1 MQMLA
6 FGRYCCKSILSISAR
21 NIDSKSEIATV
32 GPTTFR
38 KALRELGKL
47 GLSFGIVFFNAHQHA
62 NAPHALGLLRA
73 RRERPRDRAAKQH
86 DELAPFHSI
95 TSSARA
101 STLVGSL
108 KPSALAVFN

>member
-1 MQMLA
+1 MLA

-47 GLSFGIVFFNAHQHA
+47 GLSFGIVFFHAHQHA
-62 NAPHALGLLRA
+62 NASHALGLLRT
-73 RRERPRDRAAKQH
+73 RRERPCNRR
-86 DELAPFHSI
+86 
-95 TSSARA
+95 SAE
-101 STLVGSL
+101 
-108 KPSALAVFN
+108 